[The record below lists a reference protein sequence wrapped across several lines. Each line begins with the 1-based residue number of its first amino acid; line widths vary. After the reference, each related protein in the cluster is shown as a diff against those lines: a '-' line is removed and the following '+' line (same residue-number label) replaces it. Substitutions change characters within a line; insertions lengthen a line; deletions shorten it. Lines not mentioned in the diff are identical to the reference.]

1 MDRDIAKQIADA
13 LASLAVYLEAIYQTL
28 QPEEPEEPTD
38 DSNE

>member
-28 QPEEPEEPTD
+28 QPEEPTD
-38 DSNE
+38 DSEESNG